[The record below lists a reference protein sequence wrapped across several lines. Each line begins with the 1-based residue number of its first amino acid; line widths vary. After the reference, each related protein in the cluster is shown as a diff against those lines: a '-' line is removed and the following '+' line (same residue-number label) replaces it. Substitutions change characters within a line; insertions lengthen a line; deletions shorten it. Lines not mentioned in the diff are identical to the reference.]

1 MITETSTINFTATFS
16 DCKTMRYSLKRTW
29 NESKKTACI
38 IMSNAPLVE
47 DITKSDLTSML
58 IQNNLS
64 SLDYGSVTCVNLFS
78 YMCQKL
84 DLSGDM
90 KGFTDESNTEVILQ
104 AVQETDITILAIGSI
119 SRTYRKVAL
128 YENRLHNLLRDYQN
142 KIHVIAAPDG
152 SEGHHPL
159 SAKLRESGSWE
170 LIKFKLPDSPPSEK
184 ENTEAQD
191 KDTKQSTGKDKKNE
205 KK

>member
-1 MITETSTINFTATFS
+1 MITETSVINFTAVYDDT
-16 DCKTMRYSLKRTW
+16 KRMRYSLKRRW
-29 NESKKTACI
+29 DESKKTACI

-47 DITKSDLTSML
+47 DITKGDLTSML

-64 SLDYGSVTCVNLFS
+64 ALDFGSVTCVNLFS
-78 YMCQKL
+78 FMCQKL

-90 KGFTDESNTEVILQ
+90 KGFTDESNTEAILQ
-104 AVQETDITILAIGSI
+104 AVQEADITILAVGSI
-119 SRTYRKVAL
+119 SKTYRKVAV
-128 YENRLHNLLRDYQN
+128 YENRLYELLRDYQN

-170 LIKFKLPDSPPSEK
+170 LIKFKLPDPLPIEK
-184 ENTEAQD
+184 ENTEVQD
-191 KDTKQSTGKDKKNE
+191 KDTKQSTGKDKKND